1 MDKDK
6 RKPKPLSKRRVPP
19 PEGSLEW
26 LTEDIER
33 PRRPHFSIW
42 RAFNILAAL
51 IAAYLVLGA
60 IFGTFHPATCL
71 LTIPLGL
78 VLYELWYLL
87 FETSV

>member
-1 MDKDK
+1 MDKRG
-6 RKPKPLSKRRVPP
+6 RKAKPPPQVPP

-42 RAFNILAAL
+42 RALSILAAM
-51 IAAYLVLGA
+51 IAAYLVLGVF
-60 IFGTFHPATCL
+60 FGSLHPATCL

>member
-1 MDKDK
+1 MTKLPP
-6 RKPKPLSKRRVPP
+6 RRRVPP

-33 PRRPHFSIW
+33 PTRPRFSIW
-42 RAFNILAAL
+42 RALGILAAM
-51 IAAYLVLGA
+51 IAASAILSVILGP
-60 IFGTFHPATCL
+60 HPATCL